1 MAAMGGWNVRT
12 GLAIAVLGI
21 AVTAGGAMLA
31 APAGQGQDRPGQIG
45 QAKVFVENRGKNDAV
60 PVVIQDV
67 MTSTPLG
74 VQVIG
79 TPTVAVS
86 TVVQARLIRQAWDYR
101 TVRVAS
107 GQDVMSALS
116 AAGADGWEA
125 TGLTPDPAGVTVL
138 LKRPR

>member
-1 MAAMGGWNVRT
+1 MRT
-12 GLAIAVLGI
+12 GLAIAALGI
-21 AVTAGGAMLA
+21 TVTAGGAMLA
-31 APAGQGQDRPGQIG
+31 APAGQGQERPGQIG
-45 QAKVFVENRGKNDAV
+45 QAKVFVENRGRDEAIPVILQDA
-60 PVVIQDV
+60 
-67 MTSTPLG
+67 MTRAPIG

-79 TPTVAVS
+79 TPTVAVT
-86 TVVQARLIRQAWDYR
+86 TVVQARLIRQTWDYR

-125 TGLTPDPAGVTVL
+125 TGLTPDPAGVIVL